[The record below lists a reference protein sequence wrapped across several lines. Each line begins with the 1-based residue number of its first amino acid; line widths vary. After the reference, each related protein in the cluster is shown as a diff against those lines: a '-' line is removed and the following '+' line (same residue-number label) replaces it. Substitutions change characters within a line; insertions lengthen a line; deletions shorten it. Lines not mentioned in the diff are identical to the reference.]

1 MFRVA
6 GAGTLGPCLAVL
18 DSTLNSLLEPYL
30 RGLPQTGAQLDTPA
44 GALAGEAY
52 LAEQQHTAAT
62 LYRHAPLGLGVAAF
76 LGVATLLALDLAY
89 PDQGTTTTWAW
100 LGVFIGVLVLRAID
114 TLRQRRSVL
123 PPPAPVLIRN
133 FAIGAL
139 ATALTGALLPW
150 WVMPEREV
158 GGAAIVLMGA
168 FALAASGAL
177 QLVPLRRIAVVHL
190 TLLLVSSSVALL
202 ASDDGPQRMLG
213 GLTLFSF
220 ALAVAT
226 TLRGHTLW
234 RAAHSRARDK
244 QQLERRIDELAE
256 QLASTRNMA
265 EQAAAGLEQ
274 RIEDRTTALEVRSR
288 ELAQAS
294 VTDGMTGLPNR
305 KGINQ
310 YLSEMLSTGG
320 LAGSR
325 KHLAMLFLDLEHIKE
340 VNDLMGH
347 SAGDSVLR
355 ITAERLRVCV
365 PRGSF
370 AARWGGDE
378 FVVVLPGLKNSDQ
391 HAHVVAEQIRAALS
405 HPVPLDER
413 QVRVGCSIGIA
424 LAPQHGS
431 SPEALLLAASHA
443 VRSAKAK
450 GAGRVRVY
458 DASLAAAAGRQHE
471 LAQALPV
478 AVELGQLQVAYQ
490 PIVSSIDDSPSH
502 VEALVRWRHPQWGN
516 VSPGEFI
523 PVAES
528 SGLILPMGRLVLR
541 QACHDAA
548 RWGGS
553 NPPKVSINVSA
564 MQVTSGQL
572 VAQVREALATSGL
585 PVRRLVIELTES
597 MPMVGRER
605 VDRTLQELHEMG
617 VTLAI
622 DDFGTGYS
630 SLSALMRQ
638 PLTLLKVDKS
648 FVHEVPGQGEVLINA
663 TLDVARRFGLKV
675 VAEGVETRA
684 QQARLL
690 TLGVHYMQGYLFGRP
705 MPNNEFAVW
714 LALRDG
720 SEHTIALRETVG

>member
-1 MFRVA
+1 MN
-6 GAGTLGPCLAVL
+6 T
-18 DSTLNSLLEPYL
+18 LLEPHL
-30 RGLPQTGAQLDTPA
+30 RTDVPPGVEPDSPA
-44 GALAGEAY
+44 GQMASEAL

-62 LYRHAPLGLGVAAF
+62 LYRHAPLGLGVTAF
-76 LGVATLLALDLAY
+76 LAVATMLALDLGY
-89 PDQGTTTTWAW
+89 PDRAGWEW
-100 LGVFIGVLVLRAID
+100 LGVFLGVIALRSIEA
-114 TLRQRRSVL
+114 LRQRRAVL
-123 PPPAPVLIRN
+123 PPPASVMIRSY
-133 FAIGAL
+133 AIGAV
-139 ATALTGALLPW
+139 AGACAGALLPW
-150 WVMPEREV
+150 VVMP
-158 GGAAIVLMGA
+158 GLDAGAAAIVLVGA
-168 FALAASGAL
+168 LALAAVGVQ
-177 QLVPLRRIAVVHL
+177 QLVPLRRLALLHL
-190 TLLLVSSSVALL
+190 GLLLGSCAIWLL
-202 ASDDGPQRMLG
+202 SRDDGPHRMLG
-213 GLTLFSF
+213 GLTVLMLVVL
-220 ALAVAT
+220 LAGTQRAH
-226 TLRGHTLW
+226 GLW

-244 QQLERRIDELAE
+244 QRLERRIDELAD
-256 QLASTRNMA
+256 QLNSTRTMA

-274 RIEDRTTALEVRSR
+274 RIEDRTVALEVRSR

-294 VTDGMTGLPNR
+294 VTDALTGLPNR

-310 YLSEMLSTGG
+310 YLFEAPLNGEG
-320 LAGSR
+320 PR
-325 KHLAMLFLDLEHIKE
+325 KHFALLFLDMEHIKE

-347 SAGDSVLR
+347 AAGDTVLR
-355 ITAERLRVCV
+355 VTAERLRECM

-378 FVVVLPGLKNSDQ
+378 FVVVLPGLKNVGPQ
-391 HAHVVAEQIRAALS
+391 AQVVAEQMRAALS
-405 HPVPLDER
+405 HAVPVNDRLLR
-413 QVRVGCSIGIA
+413 LGCSIGIA

-443 VRSAKAK
+443 VRAAKVA
-450 GAGRVRVY
+450 GAGRVRIY
-458 DASLAAAAGRQHE
+458 DASLADAAGRQHE

-478 AVELGQLQVAYQ
+478 AVEMGQLQVAYQ
-490 PIVSSIDDSPSH
+490 PIVSSVDDSTSH
-502 VEALVRWRHPQWGN
+502 VEALVRWRHPQWGS

-541 QACHDAA
+541 QACRDAA
-548 RWGGS
+548 RWSGP
-553 NPPKVSINVSA
+553 NPPKVSVNVSA

-572 VAQVREALATSGL
+572 VTQVREALATSGL
-585 PVRRLVIELTES
+585 PARRLVIELTES
-597 MPMVGRER
+597 MPMTGRER
-605 VDRTLQELHEMG
+605 VDKTLRELHEMG

-648 FVHEVPGQGEVLINA
+648 FVHDVPGQGEVLINA

-675 VAEGVETRA
+675 VAEGVETKA

-690 TLGVHYMQGYLFGRP
+690 TLGVHYMQGYLFGKP

-720 SEHTIALRETVG
+720 SEHTISLRESVF